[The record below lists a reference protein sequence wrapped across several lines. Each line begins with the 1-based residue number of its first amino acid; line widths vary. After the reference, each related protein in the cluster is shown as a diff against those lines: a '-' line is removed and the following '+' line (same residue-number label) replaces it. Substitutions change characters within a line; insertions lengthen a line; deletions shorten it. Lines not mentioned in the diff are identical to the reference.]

1 MSLPAGLTTS
11 HGSRCDGEDHG
22 RKNAVR
28 QVLWA
33 EGGAFQRYPL
43 LLPGSLQGTDSEVRE
58 VRSRLGRQA
67 EVIRP
72 LCLGLLILLAGPVGA
87 ATVLSVG
94 DGDTIRVSE
103 RGRRL
108 TIRLACIDAPEMA
121 QKPFGAGSR
130 RQLQELAPVGSEVAL
145 QIQATDKY
153 GRTVAEVFAAGQ
165 NLNLQMVRSGQAF
178 AYRKYLGA
186 CDREAYLGAE
196 RQAEAAR
203 VGLWAV
209 PGGIERPWEFRKN
222 RRRKG

>member
-1 MSLPAGLTTS
+1 
-11 HGSRCDGEDHG
+11 
-22 RKNAVR
+22 
-28 QVLWA
+28 
-33 EGGAFQRYPL
+33 
-43 LLPGSLQGTDSEVRE
+43 
-58 VRSRLGRQA
+58 
-67 EVIRP
+67 VIRP
-72 LCLGLLILLAGPVGA
+72 FPSLVGALLVVAAAAVPSPA

-121 QKPFGAGSR
+121 QKPFGAASR

-145 QIQATDKY
+145 QTQTTDKY
-153 GRTVAEVFAAGQ
+153 GRTVAEVFAAGK

-196 RQAEAAR
+196 RQAEAAG
-203 VGLWAV
+203 VGLWAF